1 MKKFKRLCLIL
12 FAIVLAITIIA
23 IITLYNT
30 NPQELERKLTELS
43 TYLQEYAYKMN
54 DMELPPDNLVFPEE
68 EKLTEAQKYYFYSQ
82 LDEPAKKIYVS
93 IESNIEK
100 IKNGEDNIQLPAS
113 LSDDAKNNAEGKEYI
128 AEQFQNAWDAFI
140 TDKSEYFYIDSSK
153 VCLVTKMTTKGN
165 NTKYEFY
172 ISKGENKNY
181 YIDAIN
187 SKEEVDIV
195 VQEIEQAK
203 KQILANATGTN
214 YQKILYVHDWIINN
228 VKYETQERAH
238 TSNIYGCI
246 VNKSAICEGYARAY
260 KYLLDELNIPCILVS
275 GTAVD
280 ENEKTERHAWNYVY
294 LNNNWYAVDTTWD
307 DPIIIGNGT
316 INSSI
321 KYKYFLKGQ
330 ATMNKDHSTSG
341 QITKNGKIFT
351 YPQLAI
357 DDLN

>member
-1 MKKFKRLCLIL
+1 MKKLKKLCLIL

-23 IITLYNT
+23 IITLYNA
-30 NPQELERKLTELS
+30 NPQELQSKLTEIS
-43 TYLQEYAYKMN
+43 NYLQEYAYKMN
-54 DMELPPDNLVFPEE
+54 DMELPSDDLVFPEE
-68 EKLTEAQKYYFYSQ
+68 EKITEAQKHYFYSQ

-93 IESNIEK
+93 IENNIEK
-100 IKNGEDNIQLPAS
+100 IKNGEDNIQLPTS
-113 LSDDAKNNAEGKEYI
+113 LSDDAKNNAKGKDYI
-128 AEQFQNAWDAFI
+128 TEQFQNAWDAFI
-140 TDKSEYFYIDSSK
+140 IDKSEYFYIDSSK

-181 YIDAIN
+181 YIDEIN
-187 SKEEVDIV
+187 SKEEVDIMME
-195 VQEIEQAK
+195 EIEQAK
-203 KQILANATGTN
+203 IQILANATGTN

-228 VKYETQERAH
+228 VEYETQERVH

-246 VNKSAICEGYARAY
+246 VNKSVICEGYARAY

-275 GTAVD
+275 GIAVD
-280 ENEKTERHAWNYVY
+280 ENGKSERHAWNYVY

-316 INSSI
+316 IVSSI

-330 ATMNKDHSTSG
+330 TTMNKDHFASG
-341 QITKNGKIFT
+341 QITKDGKIFT